1 MEREAKENGIQFD
14 GKVTAD
20 KMNVKRGDDDI
31 DILIQHDGKNE
42 TVKGSENLRK
52 WRDEKMKEE
61 REKKNMEKSKEAMFG
76 NGEEEEEEEE
86 PEVEEMPENTFPPKE
101 EL

>member
-1 MEREAKENGIQFD
+1 
-14 GKVTAD
+14 
-20 KMNVKRGDDDI
+20 MNVKRGDDDI

-52 WRDEKMKEE
+52 WRAEKMKEE
-61 REKKNMEKSKEAMFG
+61 REKKNMEKAKEAMFG
-76 NGEEEEEEEE
+76 NGEEEEEEE

>member
-1 MEREAKENGIQFD
+1 
-14 GKVTAD
+14 
-20 KMNVKRGDDDI
+20 
-31 DILIQHDGKNE
+31 LIQHDGKNE

-61 REKKNMEKSKEAMFG
+61 REKKNMEKAKEAMFG
-76 NGEEEEEEEE
+76 NGEEEEE
-86 PEVEEMPENTFPPKE
+86 PEVEEMPENTFPKE